1 MLLTDLVFLCVMIPL
16 ALIFTVLTFIYKG
29 LKWMAYI
36 PAVLWLI
43 VGLFTITNAG
53 VFAYQQ
59 YLSLIFFGFAVAMLF
74 MPWAMREGS
83 PIEDIGDEEESA
95 VWNEKDETY
104 ANLYE
109 DSELKGKKGKRKIE
123 KYM

>member
-36 PAVLWLI
+36 PALLWLI
-43 VGLFTITNAG
+43 IGLFTITNTG

-83 PIEDIGDEEESA
+83 PIEDVGDEEESA

-104 ANLYE
+104 ANLYKE
-109 DSELKGKKGKRKIE
+109 KGNNKRKEKIE